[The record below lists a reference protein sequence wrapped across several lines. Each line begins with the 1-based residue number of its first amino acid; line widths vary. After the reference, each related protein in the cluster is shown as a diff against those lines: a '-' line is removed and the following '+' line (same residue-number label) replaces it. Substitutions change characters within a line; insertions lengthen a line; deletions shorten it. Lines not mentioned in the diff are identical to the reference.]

1 MTLSP
6 DSKARITQ
14 YVREQFGQP
23 SVVLCYISALSEMN
37 PDGALWALTE
47 FNRLYRANAY
57 SATASATDAVEA
69 CYRAATVCAEDA
81 K

>member
-6 DSKARITQ
+6 DSQARITQ

-23 SVVLCYISALSEMN
+23 GVILCYISALSEMN
-37 PDGALWALTE
+37 PDGALWALAE
-47 FNRLYRANAY
+47 FNRLYKG
-57 SATASATDAVEA
+57 
-69 CYRAATVCAEDA
+69 AA